1 MESEKAL
8 YFEGGGM
15 PKTKLRSDLRL
26 SSPYRKIQT
35 FRMLSPLSGR
45 PARLE
50 MRIRVLEEQNEKL
63 SAYATRVKAE
73 IDELKRVINRYH

>member
-1 MESEKAL
+1 
-8 YFEGGGM
+8 
-15 PKTKLRSDLRL
+15 
-26 SSPYRKIQT
+26 
-35 FRMLSPLSGR
+35 
-45 PARLE
+45 